1 MTSTTSKQLLD
12 LPMKKTL
19 ISLSVSMLSFTACLA
34 AQAQTPAAPATARSE
49 FITLGTG
56 GGPVIRRERSE
67 PANAIVIGKT
77 IYLFDTGSGV
87 ERQMAGAKL
96 SLLDVRA
103 VFISHHH
110 IDHNA
115 DLGQLINSRW
125 MFNAS
130 SPLPVIG
137 PPGTVE
143 MVGALS
149 AAARPVELSP
159 IGSAGNKGKIAIEK
173 TVRAEDLAPTMD
185 QPTEVYKDENI
196 RVLAVTNEH
205 YHFAPGSPAA
215 SFSRSYS
222 FRIEAPD
229 RTYVYTG
236 DTGPSKNLEKL
247 AAGAD
252 ILVSEVIDV
261 DKMTQILKRAPDLPP
276 AMLPNMIKHME
287 EDHLTP
293 TEIGKLAASAG
304 VKEVV
309 LTHVVPGA
317 DGETGL
323 DGYVKGISPTFSRPV
338 RLARDLDRF

>member
-1 MTSTTSKQLLD
+1 
-12 LPMKKTL
+12 MKKLFTGL
-19 ISLSVSMLSFTACLA
+19 LFTVSCA
-34 AQAQTPAAPATARSE
+34 AALAQTPGTPATPRSE
-49 FITLGTG
+49 FVTLGTG
-56 GGPVIRRERSE
+56 GGPLIRRERSE
-67 PANAIVIGKT
+67 PANAIIVGKT
-77 IYLFDTGSGV
+77 VYLFDTGSGV
-87 ERQMAGAKL
+87 ERQMAGARL

-115 DLGQLINSRW
+115 DLGQLLNSRW
-125 MFNAS
+125 MFNATT
-130 SPLPVIG
+130 PLPVIG

-143 MVGALS
+143 MVHAL
-149 AAARPVELSP
+149 AQAARPVELSP
-159 IGSAGNKGKIAIEK
+159 IGSVGGKARIAIER

-185 QPTEVYKDENI
+185 KPTEVYKDENI

-215 SFSRSYS
+215 KFSRSYS

-236 DTGPSKNLEKL
+236 DTGPSKNLETL

-252 ILVSEVIDV
+252 MLVSEVIDL
-261 DKMTQILKRAPDLPP
+261 DKMAKVLTRAQDLPP

-293 TEIGKLAASAG
+293 SEIGKLAAAAG
-304 VKEVV
+304 VKQVV
-309 LTHVVPGA
+309 LTHVAPGM
-317 DGETGL
+317 DGEAGL
-323 DGYVKGISPTFSRPV
+323 DGYVNGIAPAFGGPV
-338 RLARDLDRF
+338 KLARDLDRF